1 MPVVSE
7 FGHNKEPPC
16 CLSARCRRKF
26 LKHNRNIVSQP
37 ASSRYNLGYIFA
49 PRVVSNPFLL
59 LSLDPWRLNKKFV
72 QNWIASCRFEKL
84 LFSILDSMEE
94 RQAALAMNCAGSV
107 EDDMYLMLG
116 TLTYFVSLFVANGYP
131 SDESLFFRS
140 SYQCRLYIF
149 PGQEREALV
158 IICTAVDIPDTAA
171 QRWT

>member
-1 MPVVSE
+1 
-7 FGHNKEPPC
+7 
-16 CLSARCRRKF
+16 
-26 LKHNRNIVSQP
+26 
-37 ASSRYNLGYIFA
+37 
-49 PRVVSNPFLL
+49 
-59 LSLDPWRLNKKFV
+59 
-72 QNWIASCRFEKL
+72 
-84 LFSILDSMEE
+84 MEE

-171 QRWT
+171 QR